1 MFTPLEKDTDEI
13 GGRNKTIANGGLV
26 SSAAHPVKEDSLTGF
41 TGTIVALVTPFKNM
55 VVDYDKLEELVEYH
69 IENGTSGIVPCGT
82 TGESPTLTH
91 NEHEKV
97 ITKVVEKAKGRI
109 PVIAGTGSNNTSEA
123 LRLTKY
129 AKEAGADS
137 ALMITPYYNKPT
149 QEGLYKHYRAIA
161 EEVDIPIIVYNVPSR
176 TGVSIFPE
184 TVARLYELKNIVAIK
199 EASGNIDQTSQIL
212 KLCDITV
219 LSGDD
224 SLTLPI
230 LSVGGKGV
238 ISVVANIL
246 PREISEMV
254 SSFLGGKVEESQ
266 KMHKKLFPICK
277 AMFIETNP
285 IPIKTA
291 MKLLGRL
298 NGEMRL
304 PLCEM
309 GNAHE
314 KQLLDT
320 LKEYGLI
327 DS

>member
-1 MFTPLEKDTDEI
+1 M
-13 GGRNKTIANGGLV
+13 
-26 SSAAHPVKEDSLTGF
+26 F

-161 EEVDIPIIVYNVPSR
+161 EEVDIPIIV
-176 TGVSIFPE
+176 
-184 TVARLYELKNIVAIK
+184 
-199 EASGNIDQTSQIL
+199 
-212 KLCDITV
+212 
-219 LSGDD
+219 
-224 SLTLPI
+224 
-230 LSVGGKGV
+230 
-238 ISVVANIL
+238 
-246 PREISEMV
+246 
-254 SSFLGGKVEESQ
+254 
-266 KMHKKLFPICK
+266 
-277 AMFIETNP
+277 
-285 IPIKTA
+285 
-291 MKLLGRL
+291 
-298 NGEMRL
+298 
-304 PLCEM
+304 
-309 GNAHE
+309 
-314 KQLLDT
+314 
-320 LKEYGLI
+320 
-327 DS
+327 